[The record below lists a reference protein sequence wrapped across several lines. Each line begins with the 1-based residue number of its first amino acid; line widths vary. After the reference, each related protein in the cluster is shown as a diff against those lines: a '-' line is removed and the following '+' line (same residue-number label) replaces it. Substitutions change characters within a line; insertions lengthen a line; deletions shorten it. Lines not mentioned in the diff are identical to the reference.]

1 MKISGSVE
9 VSMKLMVFS
18 GACKGSIK
26 PPYVLYQI
34 LLGRAELQ
42 QMKMQGRQ
50 ERGAPVFH
58 SLSINYSRQ

>member
-1 MKISGSVE
+1 
-9 VSMKLMVFS
+9 MKLMVFS